1 MTWNYRI
8 IEHKNLD
15 GSSWFAIHEVSYDDD
30 GNPEYCSEGPCSAHG
45 EDTET
50 LITDM
55 QYMMQALKLPPLPYS
70 YFTNKE
76 HRPDV

>member
-8 IEHKNLD
+8 IEHKNFD
-15 GSSWFAIHEVSYDDD
+15 GTSWFAIHEVHYNSQ
-30 GNPEYCSEGPCSAHG
+30 GKPEYCSEGPCSVHG
-45 EDTET
+45 EDTEA

-70 YFTNKE
+70 YFINKE
-76 HRPDV
+76 ARPDV